1 MNLPKALASVW
12 ALLKDETV
20 SPSGKLAALYSMD
33 GILGL
38 GLKDLSEAPA
48 APRSVSA
55 EESARIEELLARRR
69 EAKAAR
75 DFARADE
82 IRDRLAAEGI
92 RIRDTAETTL
102 WEKTGGGM

>member
-1 MNLPKALASVW
+1 M
-12 ALLKDETV
+12 DE
-20 SPSGKLAALYSMD
+20 
-33 GILGL
+33 ILGL
-38 GLKDLSEAPA
+38 GLREAAEA
-48 APRSVSA
+48 ADPPSVSA
-55 EESARIEELLARRR
+55 EEKARIEELLAQRR

-102 WEKTGGGM
+102 WEKIGGGM